1 MTDGIN
7 QMPTSSSAP
16 DSTTSCLRA
25 VARGTRPR
33 KYRIDVWCNDDELAT
48 IKANA
53 RQTRLSQSE
62 FLRSLGQG
70 HNPKNVFDRNAI
82 RELSQLYAD
91 QGHLG
96 GLMKQVLSDKRCDS
110 VSAKIAHSILQ
121 QIEDLEPTIA
131 RLIVKEA
138 RHL

>member
-1 MTDGIN
+1 MAR
-7 QMPTSSSAP
+7 QTS
-16 DSTTSCLRA
+16 
-25 VARGTRPR
+25 PR
-33 KYRIDVWCNDDELAT
+33 KHRVDVWCNNDELAT
-48 IKANA
+48 IKDNA

-62 FLRSLGQG
+62 FLRSLGNG

-82 RELSQLYAD
+82 GELSQLYAD

-96 GLMKQVLSDKRCDS
+96 GLMKQLLSDKRCDS
-110 VSAKIAHSILQ
+110 VSAKSAHSILQ
-121 QIEDLEPTIA
+121 QIEDLEPIIA